1 MDALQAMTLL
11 GINSHRIYL
20 NYNYLKKNTFSRKER
35 RNNVTIIQ
43 STNTRS
49 YMKKTFLH
57 LISGML
63 LVTLVAF
70 AACKGSSNTHFLKD
84 NAYRE
89 QVHKQFLERKELAA
103 GRSNELFSV
112 FDNPDLSLE
121 KREALEFLYAYM
133 PLSDLADYD
142 GDFFLKQVE
151 SSFEARDYFAWGKT
165 IPDDI
170 FRHFVLVYRINN
182 ENLDSA
188 RQVFFHEL
196 KDRVKG
202 MSMEQAVLEVNH
214 WCHEKVTYR
223 GTDGRTSA
231 PLALATTSWGRCGE
245 ESTFT
250 TAALRA
256 VGIPARQCYTPRW
269 VHTDDNHAWVEAWV
283 DGKWHFIGAC
293 EPEPELDIAWFTA
306 PAKRA
311 MMVHTNVFGL
321 YNGPEEK
328 NVQTELYSVINL
340 LANYAD
346 TRPVK
351 VKVVDSNQNV
361 VEGAT
366 VKFQVYNY
374 AELYS
379 IATTKTNTDGTC
391 SIISGNGDLFVLANN
406 GEMYGYGKSTPKD
419 AEIVVVL
426 DQKDG
431 REYEETFIMEAPGE
445 QPVKEL
451 SPEKIVQNA
460 GRLAHEDS
468 IRNAYMATFISE
480 SKAREFAQEN
490 KINADESWKFLSK
503 SQGNWKEISNF
514 MLKEKENPYLFPFL
528 SAITDKDLR
537 DTPASYLSDHLNN
550 GDKLGLKEG
559 TPKDVVASMVY
570 SPRIANELIRP
581 WRSFLQGKVAQD
593 LAINAQKNPTV
604 VIDSIRK
611 LIRIDEESNYFKC
624 PISPRGVTELGIAD
638 KHSRN
643 ILFVALCRSVGIP
656 ARIESS
662 TSRPQYFE
670 SNKWVDAKFEEEA
683 KPLPKASVTFVND
696 KGNIV
701 KPAYSRHYSL
711 ARFIDGDF
719 VTLDFDGDKALAE
732 LPGKVTVDAGYYR
745 LIVASRAND
754 GSVTIDAK
762 YFNLKENESKSLDIK
777 LPKVQGRL
785 QVQGI
790 VDPNT
795 IVSLTDGT
803 SKTLKSLMNGKGLMI
818 CFSDPDKEPTKHILQ
833 DLPDINKFMNE
844 WGGGVLFSVPDD
856 KLSKAFDSSVFPGL
870 PEQSIWSV
878 DKDRSLLKSATGAL
892 QLEFSNNFPL
902 VIYLSNNG
910 GILFSSQGYR
920 IGIGEDIMKT
930 IKAEQET
937 KLASC
942 ALGD

>member
-1 MDALQAMTLL
+1 
-11 GINSHRIYL
+11 
-20 NYNYLKKNTFSRKER
+20 
-35 RNNVTIIQ
+35 
-43 STNTRS
+43 
-49 YMKKTFLH
+49 MKKTFLH
-57 LISGML
+57 LISGVL

-112 FDNPDLSLE
+112 FDNQDLSLE

-379 IATTKTNTDGTC
+379 IATTKT
-391 SIISGNGDLFVLANN
+391 
-406 GEMYGYGKSTPKD
+406 
-419 AEIVVVL
+419 
-426 DQKDG
+426 
-431 REYEETFIMEAPGE
+431 
-445 QPVKEL
+445 
-451 SPEKIVQNA
+451 
-460 GRLAHEDS
+460 
-468 IRNAYMATFISE
+468 
-480 SKAREFAQEN
+480 
-490 KINADESWKFLSK
+490 
-503 SQGNWKEISNF
+503 
-514 MLKEKENPYLFPFL
+514 
-528 SAITDKDLR
+528 
-537 DTPASYLSDHLNN
+537 
-550 GDKLGLKEG
+550 
-559 TPKDVVASMVY
+559 
-570 SPRIANELIRP
+570 
-581 WRSFLQGKVAQD
+581 
-593 LAINAQKNPTV
+593 
-604 VIDSIRK
+604 
-611 LIRIDEESNYFKC
+611 
-624 PISPRGVTELGIAD
+624 
-638 KHSRN
+638 
-643 ILFVALCRSVGIP
+643 
-656 ARIESS
+656 
-662 TSRPQYFE
+662 
-670 SNKWVDAKFEEEA
+670 
-683 KPLPKASVTFVND
+683 
-696 KGNIV
+696 
-701 KPAYSRHYSL
+701 
-711 ARFIDGDF
+711 
-719 VTLDFDGDKALAE
+719 
-732 LPGKVTVDAGYYR
+732 
-745 LIVASRAND
+745 
-754 GSVTIDAK
+754 
-762 YFNLKENESKSLDIK
+762 
-777 LPKVQGRL
+777 
-785 QVQGI
+785 
-790 VDPNT
+790 
-795 IVSLTDGT
+795 
-803 SKTLKSLMNGKGLMI
+803 
-818 CFSDPDKEPTKHILQ
+818 
-833 DLPDINKFMNE
+833 
-844 WGGGVLFSVPDD
+844 
-856 KLSKAFDSSVFPGL
+856 
-870 PEQSIWSV
+870 
-878 DKDRSLLKSATGAL
+878 
-892 QLEFSNNFPL
+892 
-902 VIYLSNNG
+902 
-910 GILFSSQGYR
+910 
-920 IGIGEDIMKT
+920 
-930 IKAEQET
+930 
-937 KLASC
+937 
-942 ALGD
+942 